1 MSIAHVELRDL
12 FLNLVDES
20 LSIVDIEFAVDMRD
34 MRFDGAIGQAEY
46 LANIRTASALS
57 QKEEYLAFA
66 GGKIVPLRDFQ
77 MVFRQ
82 GFADA
87 LLYRGFVALCWLACA
102 CRTIALK
109 LRCAFAR
116 LQRERALDFHGARA
130 HGTYGGYHHEEDG
143 YGHQDSDIDMS
154 FLNEEQPW
162 YSD

>member
-1 MSIAHVELRDL
+1 MSIGHVELRDL

-109 LRCAFAR
+109 LRYAFAR
-116 LQRERALDFHGARA
+116 
-130 HGTYGGYHHEEDG
+130 
-143 YGHQDSDIDMS
+143 
-154 FLNEEQPW
+154 
-162 YSD
+162 

>member
-87 LLYRGFVALCWLACA
+87 LLYRGFVALCWLAC
-102 CRTIALK
+102 
-109 LRCAFAR
+109 FS
-116 LQRERALDFHGARA
+116 
-130 HGTYGGYHHEEDG
+130 GTATGR
-143 YGHQDSDIDMS
+143 SPVIM
-154 FLNEEQPW
+154 
-162 YSD
+162 